1 MLILRNSKNLKSTI
15 RENKMN
21 SIKKIMFILILIFM
35 SLFIFQ
41 KNTLIIKDLSKDSII
56 FLNKI
61 SPGDEFTMR
70 WMHSVELQPWEEIFR
85 IDQNHNIV
93 LDRTRFKSFGAG
105 VPDSA
110 GNKTEIK
117 NGYVI
122 FSGIDRK
129 MPDLKYGVSD
139 FAKHTFLFKNKE
151 LKLYEIVENGNGIKF
166 DSVQM
171 RLFKYYF
178 LKIKILASNL

>member
-1 MLILRNSKNLKSTI
+1 
-15 RENKMN
+15 MN
-21 SIKKIMFILILIFM
+21 SIKKIISIFILVLIP
-35 SLFIFQ
+35 LFIFQ
-41 KNTLIIKDLSKDSII
+41 NSTLIIRDLSKDSII
-56 FLNKI
+56 FLNKVT
-61 SPGDEFTMR
+61 PEDEFTMR

-85 IDQNHNIV
+85 VDQNYNII

-129 MPDLKYGVSD
+129 MPDLKYGISD

-151 LKLYEIVENGNGIKF
+151 LKLYEIVENGNGVKI
-166 DSVQM
+166 DIVQM
-171 RLFKYYF
+171 RLYEYYF
-178 LKIKILASNL
+178 LKIKTTSPLI